1 MSQYGLLPADTQ
13 GVVEPSITYDS
24 DRIWCPWPVRRSP
37 AAARPAHRRRPR
49 PPTRHCH
56 LSGPGPLLL
65 QPTHDPIRLPFGTAG
80 AQASRRGQWTRPLER
95 GCKTQCGRSVRK
107 PKPTGLGW
115 SAARWP
121 TTGAAHP
128 TSSGQWSRARPD
140 GTTAVTVTAAG
151 RSAIAATNAEHLR

>member
-1 MSQYGLLPADTQ
+1 MYQYGLLPGRYT
-13 GVVEPSITYDS
+13 
-24 DRIWCPWPVRRSP
+24 RRSRAKHHVWLRP
-37 AAARPAHRRRPR
+37 DLVSLAGTAIARRTLGLAHRRRPR
-49 PPTRHCH
+49 PPIRHCY
-56 LSGPGPLLL
+56 LSDPGSLL

-115 SAARWP
+115 RAARWL
-121 TTGAAHP
+121 TTRAAHP
-128 TSSGQWSRARPD
+128 TSSGQWSRARLD

-151 RSAIAATNAEHLR
+151 RSATAATNAEHLH